1 MAHSVK
7 RSESSSATHDF
18 RIIFESLPGQLAVL
32 SPDLTIVA
40 VSDAYLRAS
49 MTNRDEIIGRNIF
62 DVFPDNPDDSTATGV
77 DNVRASF
84 LRVLQTRMPDTI
96 ALQKYDVRRPDSEG
110 GGFEERY
117 WNAVNS
123 PVLDEQGKVKYIIHR
138 AEDMTEFV
146 RLKKLGIEERKL
158 TLHLRSQAHDMEAE
172 IFDRAQEL
180 QDANRL
186 LRLAQDELELRVV
199 ERTAQLEGMVAALH
213 RSEDRYRM
221 LFNSNPNPMWVYD
234 VETLDFLAVNQAAI
248 ARYGYS
254 EDEFLSMTIKEIRP
268 PEEIPTL
275 LAAVT
280 DLSPEVTSTVYRRH
294 KKKDGQLIEIEGTS
308 REMIIDGR
316 RTRVVLATDITER
329 KNLENQL
336 RQAQKMEAIGRL
348 AGGIAHDF
356 NNLLTAI
363 IGYSD
368 IILRDRSTSDGV
380 RPQLE
385 EIRAAGKRAAVLTS
399 QLLAFSRKQ
408 LLHLRVLDLN
418 EIVHDIEK
426 MLCRVIGEDVDLV
439 AISKPDLGMIKA
451 DPGQIE
457 QILMNLAVNAR
468 DAMPQGGQLTIETC
482 NIELEDA
489 YVRTHPEVIPG
500 QYVLLAVSDTGHGM
514 DLETQSHIFE
524 PFFTTK
530 EPGKGTGLGLSTV
543 YGIVRQ
549 SGGHIWMYSEPDHG
563 ATFKIYFPR
572 VDEVAEPAPLTPD
585 TTSSIHGTE
594 TILLV
599 EDDRAVRELSRA
611 ALEMYGYK
619 VLEAPG
625 GPQALELFGPSVG
638 DIDIVVTDVIMPG
651 MNGAVLV
658 ERLHELRPDLNVLF
672 VSGYTEDATIRH
684 GVLAEGVAFLQ
695 KPFTPQTLARRVRE
709 ELDKRL

>member
-1 MAHSVK
+1 VK
-7 RSESSSATHDF
+7 RTQSSLPTADF
-18 RIIFESLPGQLAVL
+18 RLIFESLPGQLAIL

-40 VSDAYLRAS
+40 VSDSYLRVS
-49 MTNRDEIIGRNIF
+49 MTERDEIVGHNIF
-62 DVFPDNPDDSTATGV
+62 EVFPDNPDDRTATGV
-77 DNVRASF
+77 NNVRTSF
-84 LRVLQTRMPDTI
+84 LRVLRTRQPDTI
-96 ALQKYDVRRPDSEG
+96 ALQKYDVRRPDSDG

-123 PVLDEQGKVKYIIHR
+123 PVLDEQGEVKYIIHR
-138 AEDMTEFV
+138 AEDITEFV
-146 RLKKLGIEERKL
+146 RLKKLESEERKL
-158 TLHLRSQAHDMEAE
+158 TLHLRSQAQNMEAE
-172 IFDRAQEL
+172 IFERAQEL

-186 LRLAQDELELRVV
+186 LRLAQDQLEQRVA

-213 RSEDRYRM
+213 HSEDRYRM

-234 VETLDFLAVNQAAI
+234 VETLNFLAVNQAAI
-248 ARYGYS
+248 AQYGYS

-280 DLSPEVTSTVYRRH
+280 DLSPEATTTVYRRH
-294 KKKDGQLIEIEGTS
+294 KKKDGQLIEVEGTS
-308 REMIIDGR
+308 REMTIDGK

-348 AGGIAHDF
+348 AGGIAHDC

-368 IILRDRSTSDGV
+368 IILRDSNTSDCI

-408 LLHLRVLDLN
+408 LLQLRVLDLN

-426 MLCRVIGEDVDLV
+426 MLRRVIGEDVDLV

-489 YVRTHPEVIPG
+489 YARTHPEVIPG
-500 QYVLLAVSDTGHGM
+500 HYVLLAVSDTGHGM

-530 EPGKGTGLGLSTV
+530 GPGKGTGLGLSTV

-572 VDEVAEPAPLTPD
+572 VDEVAEPSPVTAD
-585 TTSSIHGTE
+585 TSSSIHGTE

-625 GPQALELFGPSVG
+625 GSEALKLFGPSVS

-651 MNGAVLV
+651 MNGAALV
-658 ERLHELRPDLNVLF
+658 ERLHEQRPDLNVLF

-709 ELDKRL
+709 EIDKRPQ